1 VDRRGHRKAVVLRR
15 ALLAGWVIGSAGC
28 AARSPPAALDAASGT
43 TLVLL
48 GTGTPNAE
56 PDRAGSGVAVVVNG
70 TAYLVDA
77 GAGIVRRA
85 AAAALNGVTALRPNR
100 LERVFITHLHSDHT
114 VGLPDLMLTPWVLER
129 DKPLEAYGPR
139 GLEGMTAHL
148 SAAYSADIQDRVHGL
163 QPQNPTGVQV
173 NVHEIQ
179 PGEVYRDSNV
189 VVTAFPVEHETWEE
203 AYGYRFE
210 TADRVIVVSGD
221 TRPTESVIAACDG
234 CDILVHEVYSDAGF
248 ARRSPDWQRYHAA
261 AHTSA
266 SELARIAN
274 RARPKLLV
282 LYHQLL
288 WGSTPDQL
296 VGEVAAHYSG
306 RVVFGRDLDV
316 Y

>member
-1 VDRRGHRKAVVLRR
+1 VLSR

-28 AARSPPAALDAASGT
+28 AVDSPPPTADAARGT
-43 TLVLL
+43 SLVLL

-85 AAAALNGVTALRPNR
+85 AAAALDGVAALEPKR
-100 LERVFITHLHSDHT
+100 LGRVFITHLHSDHT
-114 VGLPDLMLTPWVLER
+114 VGLPDLILTPWVLER
-129 DKPLEAYGPR
+129 DTPLEAYGPR
-139 GLEGMTAHL
+139 GLEEMVEHL
-148 SAAYSADIQDRVHGL
+148 VAAYDADIQNRVHGL
-163 QPQNPTGVQV
+163 QPQNPTGAQV
-173 NVHEIQ
+173 NVHEIR

-189 VVTAFPVEHETWEE
+189 VVTAFAVEHETWEE

-221 TRPTESVIAACDG
+221 TRPTESVITACDG

-266 SELARIAN
+266 SELAHIAN

-288 WGSTPDQL
+288 WGSTPEQL
-296 VGEVAAHYSG
+296 VGEVTAHYDG
-306 RVVFGRDLDV
+306 RVVFGKDLDV